1 MSGLLFETGEW
12 NFDTLKRTY
21 DAIEEIA
28 VGEMGLN
35 PYPNQVELIS
45 SEQMLDAYSS
55 IGMPVFY
62 HHWSFGKRFARDEA
76 MYRKG
81 YSGLAYEIVIN
92 SNPCISYIME
102 ENTMTMQALVMAH
115 AAFGHNHFFKNN
127 YLFKEQTDASGI
139 LDYLNFA
146 KSYISHCEERHGV
159 TAVERILD
167 AAHALMDQGVNR
179 YGRRSRPSLGEEK
192 ARAEARQAHASDNYN
207 DLWRTLPTVAGKAG
221 KPGKPA
227 ATARGAPQLPEE
239 NLLYFLEKFSPQLR
253 DWERELLRIVRNI
266 AQYFFPQRQTKVMNE
281 GCATYVH
288 YKIMNR
294 LFDLGK
300 ITEGSM
306 LEFLTSHTA
315 VVFQPDFDDQ
325 RYNGIN
331 PYALGFEMM
340 RDIERVATE
349 PTAEDRDYL
358 PEIAGCGDALGA
370 LKNAWA
376 NYRDD
381 SFIAQYLSPHL
392 MRKMKLFKLEN
403 LAAEPHYKVAAIHDE
418 RGYKSVRRALASQ
431 YDPSLRD
438 PNIQVT
444 SADLAGDR
452 KLVLTHQMHNDVPLA
467 ERDAKAV
474 LGHIADLWGFD
485 VQLRGVGAEADERY
499 SYEMALADQGLQIA

>member
-12 NFDTLKRTY
+12 TFDTLRRTY

-28 VGEMGLN
+28 VGEMGLD
-35 PYPNQVELIS
+35 PYPNQIEMIS

-81 YSGLAYEIVIN
+81 YQGLAYEIVIN

-102 ENTMTMQALVMAH
+102 ENTMIMQALVMAH

-127 YLFKEQTDASGI
+127 YLFKEQTDAAGI

-146 KSYISHCEERHGV
+146 KSYIAKCEERYGIS
-159 TAVERILD
+159 AVERILD

-179 YGRRSRPSLGEEK
+179 YGRRPRPSFAEEQR
-192 ARAEARQAHASDNYN
+192 RAEARQAHAESNYSDI
-207 DLWRTLPTVAGKAG
+207 WRTLP
-221 KPGKPA
+221 PA
-227 ATARGAPQLPEE
+227 RRRDMAIAKSEEQGLNGVNLPEE
-239 NLLYFLEKFSPQLR
+239 NLLYFLEKASPKLR

-281 GCATYVH
+281 GCATYCH
-288 YKIMNR
+288 YKIINR
-294 LFDLGK
+294 LYDKGL
-300 ITEGSM
+300 ISEGAI

-325 RYNGIN
+325 RYGGIN

-340 RDIERVATE
+340 CDIERVATN
-349 PTAEDRDYL
+349 PTDEDREYL
-358 PEIAGCGDALGA
+358 PEIAGVGDPMAV

-403 LAAEPHYKVAAIHDE
+403 QAAQPHYKIAAIHDA
-418 RGYKSVRRALASQ
+418 RGYTEVRRSLSSQ
-431 YDPSLRD
+431 YDPGLRD
-438 PNIQVT
+438 PNIQAT
-444 SADLAGDR
+444 KADLAGDR
-452 KLVLTHQMHNDVPLA
+452 RLVLTHRMNNDVPLA
-467 ERDAKAV
+467 ERDALAV
-474 LGHIADLWGFD
+474 LNYVADLWGFD
-485 VQLRGVGAEADERY
+485 VEMVGVNHDGDQKYRYDMGAAAKVD
-499 SYEMALADQGLQIA
+499 A

>member
-1 MSGLLFETGEW
+1 MSQLLFENGEW
-12 NFDTLKRTY
+12 DFDTLRRTY

-28 VGEMGLN
+28 VGEMGLD

-55 IGMPVFY
+55 IGMPIFY

-127 YLFKEQTDASGI
+127 YLFREQTDASGI
-139 LDYLNFA
+139 LDYLSFA
-146 KSYISHCEERHGV
+146 KSYIARCEEQHGIS
-159 TAVERILD
+159 AVERILD
-167 AAHALMDQGVNR
+167 VAHALMDQGVDR
-179 YGRRSRPSLGEEK
+179 YGRRTRPRLADEQ
-192 ARAEARQAHASDNYN
+192 ARMEARHAHAQDSFS
-207 DLWRTLPTVAGKAG
+207 DLWRTLPASPARQTGAGAAA
-221 KPGKPA
+221 PG
-227 ATARGAPQLPEE
+227 ARPRRAPDLPED
-239 NLLYFLEKFSPQLR
+239 NLLYFLEKYSPSLR

-266 AQYFFPQRQTKVMNE
+266 AQYFLPQRHTKVMNE

-294 LFDLGK
+294 LHEKGQIGDGA
-300 ITEGSM
+300 M
-306 LEFLTSHTA
+306 LEFLTSHTS
-315 VVFQPDFDDQ
+315 VVFQPDFDDP
-325 RYNGIN
+325 RFSGLN

-340 RDIERVATE
+340 CDIERMATQPTDEDLALMPEVA
-349 PTAEDRDYL
+349 
-358 PEIAGCGDALGA
+358 GGGDALAA

-376 NYRDD
+376 NHRDD

-392 MRKMKLFKLEN
+392 MRKLKLFKLEN
-403 LAAEPHYKVAAIHDE
+403 QAAASHYRVGAIHDE
-418 RGYKSVRRALASQ
+418 RGYRDVRRTLASQ
-431 YDPSLRD
+431 YDPSLTD

-452 KLVLTHQMHNDVPLA
+452 RLVLTHRQHNQIPLA
-467 ERDAKAV
+467 EKDAKAV
-474 LGHIADLWGFD
+474 VAYVADLWGFA
-485 VQLRGVGAEADERY
+485 VELRGLGADGAESYRY
-499 SYEMALADQGLQIA
+499 EDGPTPVAA

>member
-146 KSYISHCEERHGV
+146 KSYIAHCEERHGV
-159 TAVERILD
+159 SAVERILD

-179 YGRRSRPSLGEEK
+179 YGRRSRPSLHEEQ

-207 DLWRTLPTVAGKAG
+207 DLWRTLPSVAAKAG
-221 KPGKPA
+221 KPVKPV
-227 ATARGAPQLPEE
+227 ATGRGAPQLPEE

-281 GCATYVH
+281 GCATYTH

-306 LEFLTSHTA
+306 LEFLTSHTS
-315 VVFQPDFDDQ
+315 VVFQPDFDDP

-340 RDIERVATE
+340 CDIERIATE

-381 SFIAQYLSPHL
+381 SFIAQYLSPQL

-467 ERDAKAV
+467 EHEAKTV
-474 LGHIADLWGFD
+474 LGYVADLWGFD

-499 SYEMALADQGLQIA
+499 SFEMAVADQGLQIA